1 MPSTRAKT
9 IKQKQRKEEIE
20 KELEDVSIEIG
31 KLKKKLRD
39 LDWFIF
45 YLS

>member
-1 MPSTRAKT
+1 MPSVRSKT

-20 KELEDVSIEIG
+20 KELEEVSVEIG

-39 LDWFIF
+39 LD
-45 YLS
+45 